1 VSVPECEGVL
11 SVRTA
16 SSFHNVHGFNSS
28 DLHKQPS
35 FVQTP
40 ARGGASVTQFRVN
53 IVYEKSSQLLP
64 FTSTKIG
71 STCGLP
77 LINTQSLHTQIY
89 LSGYTIMAVET
100 DLTTGLETLLSLP
113 LKKTSVERLK
123 RWQVKFKKKLG

>member
-1 VSVPECEGVL
+1 MYGTLRECEGVL

-40 ARGGASVTQFRVN
+40 LGGASVTQFRVN

-64 FTSTKIG
+64 FA
-71 STCGLP
+71 L
-77 LINTQSLHTQIY
+77 IY
-89 LSGYTIMAVET
+89 LHVH
-100 DLTTGLETLLSLP
+100 
-113 LKKTSVERLK
+113 VV
-123 RWQVKFKKKLG
+123 QKLVALVDIP